1 MHVLTKGIWPTAP
14 ECENEDLKRTNDI
27 ILPSDMKIVAN
38 VGNLSMYHNQRFK
51 EVEKDSERNFSW
63 SFTRGHCDV
72 EVTLS
77 NHHTVLIHMLPIHY
91 IVLSQF
97 NGDNSISFDELKRNT
112 NVDSALLKKV
122 LSSFVY
128 GKVNVCF

>member
-1 MHVLTKGIWPTAP
+1 M
-14 ECENEDLKRTNDI
+14 
-27 ILPSDMKIVAN
+27 
-38 VGNLSMYHNQRFK
+38 
-51 EVEKDSERNFSW
+51 
-63 SFTRGHCDV
+63 